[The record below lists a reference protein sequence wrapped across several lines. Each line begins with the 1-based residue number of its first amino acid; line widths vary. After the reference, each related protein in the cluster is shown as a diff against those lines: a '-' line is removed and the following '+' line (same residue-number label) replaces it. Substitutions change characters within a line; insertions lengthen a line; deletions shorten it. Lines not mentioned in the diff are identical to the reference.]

1 MLSNHCIIICKTETK
16 PPRHRFDA
24 KLPFDIIQSM
34 TARRRRWAGVAFGLL
49 MLAVSFAVPAIRRPV
64 LRAAGWTL
72 VASDPV
78 TPADAIVL
86 AVDTDGAGVLEA
98 ADLVHSGVGSRVA
111 VFADTPDTAVEQ
123 EFIRRGLLYEGAG
136 ARSIRELKALGIN
149 SIELIPG
156 YVTGS
161 EDEGPA
167 LASWC
172 KQNRFRAVVLVTT
185 SDHSRRVRRTM
196 HRAIKGDTIVVVRA
210 ARYSMFDPDRWWQ
223 SHGGVRIEI
232 EEAEKLLLDI
242 VRHPIS

>member
-1 MLSNHCIIICKTETK
+1 
-16 PPRHRFDA
+16 
-24 KLPFDIIQSM
+24 M
-34 TARRRRWAGVAFGLL
+34 TARRRQWAGIAFGLL
-49 MLAVSFAVPAIRRPV
+49 LMVALSLAVPAIRLTF

-78 TPADAIVL
+78 VPADAIVL

-136 ARSIRELKALGIN
+136 ARSVRELQALGIN
-149 SIELIPG
+149 SVELIPG

-185 SDHSRRVRRTM
+185 SDHSRRVRRTI
-196 HRAIKGDTIVVVRA
+196 HRAIKGDNTVVVVRA
-210 ARYSMFDPDRWWQ
+210 ARYSMFDPDHWWQ
-223 SHGGVRIEI
+223 SHGGTRIEI
-232 EEAEKLLLDI
+232 EETEKLLLDI
-242 VRHPIS
+242 MRHPIS